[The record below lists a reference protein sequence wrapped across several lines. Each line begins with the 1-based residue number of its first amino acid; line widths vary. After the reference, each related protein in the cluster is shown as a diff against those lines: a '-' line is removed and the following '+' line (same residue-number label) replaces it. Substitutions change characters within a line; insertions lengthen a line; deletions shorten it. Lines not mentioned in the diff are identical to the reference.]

1 MLFLLKFLFT
11 STCFKLVRT
20 FCNLILE
27 FLRMRIIYINF
38 IQKVAFIVFQFF
50 QLKYGFKA
58 VLDEFRVKKL
68 QKIFKKKFFQ
78 VESIRHNEYPFVS
91 IKWED
96 VGYQNFQ
103 SGRPSRKL
111 GLTLPKPHF
120 MHNIET
126 YKFNRFL
133 DIGKVFVKENV

>member
-1 MLFLLKFLFT
+1 MI
-11 STCFKLVRT
+11 
-20 FCNLILE
+20 IL
-27 FLRMRIIYINF
+27 YF

-78 VESIRHNEYPFVS
+78 VESIRHNEFPFVS